1 MVWRGLDGVPSRPS
15 GDQPWGAWMA
25 LNIHVLP
32 QAGVFAETEPAL
44 WQASGL
50 PRSFAARPAGPCSAG
65 EWAGLAQLRRPGT
78 VADAV
83 GRFLAEWAS

>member
-1 MVWRGLDGVPSRPS
+1 M
-15 GDQPWGAWMA
+15 
-25 LNIHVLP
+25 
-32 QAGVFAETEPAL
+32 EPAL
-44 WQASGL
+44 CQASGL
-50 PRSFAARPAGPCSAG
+50 PKVVYRPAGGLCGVG